1 MSLVVLR
8 RWTFAIFAQ
17 TNIKNEV
24 DDVIYE
30 TFYFDYI
37 CFCNVATEQRKY
49 LAQDPKGEFMMVAD
63 KKIKVD
69 DKLCYQMKQLTFW
82 AMAAKRFTV
91 EECEPINRVKFSDW
105 FFFRLFD

>member
-1 MSLVVLR
+1 MVVLR

-37 CFCNVATEQRKY
+37 CFCDVAAEQRKY

-91 EECEPINRVKFSDW
+91 VECEPINHVKFSDW
-105 FFFRLFD
+105 IFFRLFN

>member
-17 TNIKNEV
+17 TDIKNEV

-37 CFCNVATEQRKY
+37 CFCDVAAEQRKY
-49 LAQDPKGEFMMVAD
+49 LAQDPNGEFMMVAD

-69 DKLCYQMKQLTFW
+69 DRLYQMKQLTFL

-91 EECEPINRVKFSDW
+91 EESEPINRVKFSDLI
-105 FFFRLFD
+105 FLRLFN